1 MVDYA
6 GRQPI
11 IFRAPSSTLDA
22 KAQAELAATYAAA
35 AQVSAQA
42 SAAAAQG
49 RIYASYAAGNAA
61 TTAGQYFF
69 VAASGAYDLYLH
81 GTATPVAKLPT
92 LEIATGNLLVSANT
106 GLGNTSPSGR
116 LDVTADSSAI
126 ALRLRAR
133 VANDFAFLQ
142 FVTNNG
148 VTSWADVYAT
158 ASALRFATG
167 GTDRLLVSGGSIL
180 PGADN
185 TQPLGGGSARWS
197 VVYAGTGSIN
207 TSDRDTKTDIGDI
220 PDAWLDAWAD
230 VEWCRFKFSGGT
242 RWHVGLVAQ
251 QVHEA
256 FAAHDLD
263 AFEIGLCCFDEWE
276 ATPAEPEV
284 RTEDGFLLVAAR
296 PAGKAGSR
304 WGLRY
309 DECEAMEAA
318 YQRREIA
325 NLKALVGV

>member
-1 MVDYA
+1 MTIAIITEA
-6 GRQPI
+6 GVRKV
-11 IFRAPSSTLDA
+11 APLVVV
-22 KAQAELAATYAAA
+22 AQQAAAA
-35 AQVSAQA
+35 AQTYAA
-42 SAAAAQG
+42 IAAAAAQG
-49 RIYASYAAGNAA
+49 RIYASYAVGNAA

-106 GLGNTSPSGR
+106 GLGNTAPSGR

-126 ALRLRAR
+126 AVRLRAR
-133 VANDFAFLQ
+133 AANDFAFLQ

-148 VTSWADVYAT
+148 VTSWSDVYAT

-167 GTDRLLVSGGSIL
+167 GTDRLLISGGSIL

-197 VVYAGTGSIN
+197 VVYAGTGTIN
-207 TSDRDTKTDIGDI
+207 TSDRDAKTDIGDI

-230 VEWCRFKFSGGT
+230 VEWCRFKFIDGT

-263 AFEIGLCCFDEWE
+263 AFDIGLCCFDEWE
-276 ATPAEPEV
+276 ASEAVPAILADNGSVLISE
-284 RTEDGFLLVAAR
+284 R
-296 PAGKAGSR
+296 PAVEAGSR

-318 YQRREIA
+318 YQRRRIA
-325 NLKALVGV
+325 QLEAQVAAL